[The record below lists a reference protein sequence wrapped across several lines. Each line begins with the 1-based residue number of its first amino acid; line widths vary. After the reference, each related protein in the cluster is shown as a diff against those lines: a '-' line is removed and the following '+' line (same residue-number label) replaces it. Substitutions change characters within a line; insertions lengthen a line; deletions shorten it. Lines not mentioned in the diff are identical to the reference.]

1 MTFQSPW
8 WLLLLLGPIAIAV
21 AYVLVQR
28 LRTRTTVRFTS
39 VELLAS
45 VAPRRPGWQRHVS
58 AVGMVAALTVLALAV
73 AGPLTTKRV
82 PLDRATVVL
91 TLDTSASMMADDI
104 APSRLAAAQEQ
115 ARSFVT
121 DLPEGL
127 QLGLVS
133 FDSQARVLV
142 APTTD
147 HTMLEHAIDT
157 LQVGSGTATAA
168 GISTALAQIQAQPK
182 GEDGTTTPAAIVVM
196 SDGSPTLAD
205 GEQSPV
211 DAAVAAATTAKDAGV
226 PVYTI
231 AFGTP
236 DGTVEIQ
243 GQTIPVPFD
252 PDTMAALAEA
262 GGGRSYTAETADEL
276 RTVYDEI
283 GRDVAYEEQPFDLTA
298 VFAGVGLVTAL
309 LACSAALYWNQRVV

>member
-1 MTFQSPW
+1 MSFQSPW
-8 WLLLLLGPIAIAV
+8 LLLLLLGPIAVAV
-21 AYVLVQR
+21 AYVVVQR
-28 LRTRTTVRFTS
+28 LRARTTVRFTS

-58 AVGMVAALTVLALAV
+58 AVGMVAALTVVALAV
-73 AGPLTTKRV
+73 AGPMTTKRV
-82 PLDRATVVL
+82 ALDRATVVL

-104 APSRLAAAQEQ
+104 APSRLAAAQQQ

-127 QLGLVS
+127 QVGLVS
-133 FDSQARVLV
+133 FDSQARALV
-142 APTTD
+142 APTAD
-147 HTMLEHAIDT
+147 HAALEQAIDT
-157 LQVGSGTATAA
+157 LQIGAGTATAA
-168 GISTALAQIQAQPK
+168 GISTALAQIEAQPK
-182 GEDGTTTPAAIVVM
+182 GEDDSMTPAAIVVM

-211 DAAVAAATTAKDAGV
+211 DAAVAAATAAKDAGV

-283 GRDVAYEEQPFDLTA
+283 GRDVAYEEQPFDLTPA
-298 VFAGVGLVTAL
+298 FAGVGLVTAL
-309 LACSAALYWNQRVV
+309 LACAAALYWNQRVV

>member
-8 WLLLLLGPIAIAV
+8 WLLLLLGPIGIAV

-28 LRTRTTVRFTS
+28 LRSRTTVRFTS

-58 AVGMVAALTVLALAV
+58 AVGMVAALTVIALAV

-82 PLDRATVVL
+82 PLDRATIVL

-104 APSRLAAAQEQ
+104 SPSRLAAAQQQ

-121 DLPEGL
+121 DLPEDL
-127 QLGLVS
+127 QVGLVS
-133 FDSQARVLV
+133 FDSQARALV
-142 APTTD
+142 APTTN
-147 HTMLEHAIDT
+147 HTELERAIDS

-168 GISTALAQIQAQPK
+168 GISTALAQIEAQPK
-182 GEDGTTTPAAIVVM
+182 TEDGRTTPAAIVVM

-211 DAAVAAATTAKDAGV
+211 DAALAAATTAKDAGV

-236 DGTVEIQ
+236 DGTVQIQ

-283 GRDVAYEEQPFDLTA
+283 GRDVAYEEQPFDLTPL
-298 VFAGVGLVTAL
+298 FAGVGLVTAL
-309 LACSAALYWNQRVV
+309 LACAAALYWNQRVV